1 VARGFQQDQGR
12 DYDETFAPVAHM
24 TIVRTLLTVASVHHW
39 SVSRLD
45 VQNAFLNGELRE
57 EVICNLLRGILFL
70 MGWSV
75 VFGALFM
82 A

>member
-1 VARGFQQDQGR
+1 
-12 DYDETFAPVAHM
+12 M
-24 TIVRTLLTVASVHHW
+24 TTVRTLLTVGSVRHW
-39 SVSRLD
+39 SVSQLD
-45 VQNAFLNGELRE
+45 VQNVFLNGELRE
-57 EVICNLLRGILFL
+57 EVICSLLRGILFL